1 MSPTYSGSLGFQVG
15 LSSNVR
21 ESVGMLK
28 RGPAISEAVVVAV
41 VDFGRVDFGTV
52 VEVGFLVDV
61 GSDSFRVIPSCV
73 FGCGRVFLPSSFGT
87 PSCPPPPPPPVPPQ
101 NGHMQI
107 PPPLQ
112 KGQMQ
117 KPLVP
122 REAR

>member
-1 MSPTYSGSLGFQVG
+1 MG
-15 LSSNVR
+15 LSSKVR

-28 RGPAISEAVVVAV
+28 RGHAVSEAVVVAV
-41 VDFGRVDFGTV
+41 VDFGRVDFGAV
-52 VEVGFLVDV
+52 VDV
-61 GSDSFRVIPSCV
+61 GTVVGVGSDVFRVIPSCV
-73 FGCGRVFLPSSFGT
+73 FGSGSVFLPSSFGM

>member
-1 MSPTYSGSLGFQVG
+1 MG
-15 LSSNVR
+15 LSSKVR

-28 RGPAISEAVVVAV
+28 RGHAVSEAVVVAV

-52 VEVGFLVDV
+52 VEAGTVVEVGFLVYV

-87 PSCPPPPPPPVPPQ
+87 PLCPPPPPPPVPPQ